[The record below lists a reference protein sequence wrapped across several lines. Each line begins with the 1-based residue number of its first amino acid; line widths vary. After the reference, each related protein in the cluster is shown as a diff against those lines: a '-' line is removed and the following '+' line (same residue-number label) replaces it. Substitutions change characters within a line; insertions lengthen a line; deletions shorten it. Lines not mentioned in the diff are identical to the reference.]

1 MTEADW
7 SKRFEDLLELNLIE
21 LPEKYY
27 EDEIYFKTTE
37 ELDDLF
43 TTLEEKNLSLINKI

>member
-1 MTEADW
+1 MTDDDW
-7 SKRFEDLLELNLIE
+7 SNRFDELNKINLIE

-37 ELDDLF
+37 ELDDMF
-43 TTLEEKNLSLINKI
+43 TDQEEKNLS